1 MEAGVTTRRTS
12 KRKLTSLVADTI
24 EVKQKTASTATSHAR
39 RSKNEAT
46 MSDQTLSPQRIS
58 PPVANRHW
66 ARKGKEPAG
75 PSGSESGD
83 EIIEEWPFEDDMHDS
98 DFEAEDVF
106 SDEDARS
113 VISLSSEMSAPDQ
126 DRTEL
131 LDRPWKKFDENSRR
145 NYEVMFCNITSH
157 PMHGSWDFTEE
168 YQREKDIEMLRYMED
183 HPLDTWVIS
192 QDNARAAYFQLH
204 ERTRWRMMGTRIYG
218 HDRVAQPPTHPQ
230 HQNMPRQQQVPPRT
244 MTSGPVPA
252 QGQREGAPQ
261 MHSQVPVLGQ
271 PHRMPPH
278 MGPPQAPPG
287 ILRSQPYAQPMHQG
301 QPPPGVGRPV
311 GPPMTYGMTAPGFAS
326 TGLSTYGPFPGE
338 QIPRPRQ
345 GRGKKETPIASTP
358 PPPPPTPPYEV
369 RTKPSET
376 RKGPIK
382 TARKPARRQAEA
394 EEFPW
399 TRQLNFREEK
409 AKASWDDSIYD
420 PMILR
425 EMQATRERNAPIIDQ
440 IDSRL
445 QETQRIA
452 RAAKKT
458 REKKQGQGT
467 NSSEADVM
475 KKERKKRSG
484 QNKGEAGGDPYHSG
498 AYTFAS
504 AEDEM
509 KAKEMGLESADEALE
524 AGACGKLEADK
535 MAQLMILWN
544 PGKKGM
550 TENLEQA
557 KFSVRDNVLTHKQL
571 EKRAILTKRAAEC
584 IVDFCP
590 DMLWRGMLLRITSE
604 GGYGNKDVRDRFCLN
619 GCYCDKAT
627 ITKRISAALG
637 QKQVQPKS
645 KGYQDG
651 ELEWYEGNVK
661 DFTHYIEYFGMR
673 TSHRNM
679 LKIQLAGD
687 KRRAKYERSVVQGH
701 QGQENGGEAGDCS
714 SDVEWVSK
722 RGKLHGDDATSE
734 GNAGNE
740 GEESESEE
748 ARDDGELEDGNESGE
763 ESEDSNAVSLQ
774 DSDILDRM
782 DED

>member
-1 MEAGVTTRRTS
+1 M
-12 KRKLTSLVADTI
+12 
-24 EVKQKTASTATSHAR
+24 Q
-39 RSKNEAT
+39 
-46 MSDQTLSPQRIS
+46 
-58 PPVANRHW
+58 
-66 ARKGKEPAG
+66 EPAR
-75 PSGSESGD
+75 PSRSQSDD
-83 EIIEEWPFEDDMHDS
+83 EIIEEWPFEDDIRDS
-98 DFEAEDVF
+98 DFEDENVF

-113 VISLSSEMSAPDQ
+113 VISLSSELSAPDQ

-131 LDRPWKKFDENSRR
+131 PERPWRDFDENARR
-145 NYEVMFCNITSH
+145 NYEMMFCNITAY
-157 PMHGSWDFTEE
+157 PMHGSWDFTED

-183 HPLDTWVIS
+183 HPLNSWVIS
-192 QDNARAAYFQLH
+192 QDNAHAAYYQLL
-204 ERTRWRMMGTRIYG
+204 ERTKWRSMGTRIYG
-218 HDRVAQPPTHPQ
+218 HDRVAQPPPHPQ
-230 HQNMPRQQQVPPRT
+230 HQSMPRQQQAPPRP
-244 MTSGPVPA
+244 MNSGPMPT
-252 QGQREGAPQ
+252 QGQRQGPQ
-261 MHSQVPVLGQ
+261 MHPQGPALGQ
-271 PHRMPPH
+271 SHRLPPH
-278 MGPPQAPPG
+278 MGPPQPPPG
-287 ILRSQPYAQPMHQG
+287 ILRSQPYAQPMHGMHQG
-301 QPPPGVGRPV
+301 QPPPGIGRPV
-311 GPPMTYGMTAPGFAS
+311 GPPMTYGMPAPGFAS
-326 TGLSTYGPFPGE
+326 TGMSTYGPFPGE

-345 GRGKKETPIASTP
+345 GRGKKETPIATTP

-382 TARKPARRQAEA
+382 TSRKPARRQAEA

-409 AKASWDDSIYD
+409 AKATWDDSIYD
-420 PMILR
+420 PVILR

-458 REKKQGQGT
+458 REKNQRKGP
-467 NSSEADVM
+467 NSSEAEVV
-475 KKERKKRSG
+475 KKERKKRGG
-484 QNKGEAGGDPYHSG
+484 QQKGEAGGDPYHSG
-498 AYTFAS
+498 AYSFAS

-509 KAKEMGLESADEALE
+509 KAKDMGFESPDEALE
-524 AGACGKLEADK
+524 AGTSGKLEPDK

-571 EKRAILTKRAAEC
+571 EKTPILTKRAAEC

-651 ELEWYEGNVK
+651 ELEWYEDNVK
-661 DFTHYIEYFGMR
+661 DFTHYIDYFGMR

-687 KRRAKYERSVVQGH
+687 KRRAKYEKSVQG
-701 QGQENGGEAGDCS
+701 QTQDNQEGADSS
-714 SDVEWVSK
+714 SDVEVVSK
-722 RGKLHGDDATSE
+722 RAKLDSENPTSE
-734 GNAGNE
+734 ANAEGE
-740 GEESESEE
+740 GEESDD
-748 ARDDGELEDGNESGE
+748 ARDDGEDGNESGE
-763 ESEDSNAVSLQ
+763 ESDDSNAVSLQ